1 MTETTVASHTE
12 GGDHTDDD
20 GDDGGDDDKTGGG
33 ADSCDHHWVR
43 GAGHELLRLLA
54 YKWQNN

>member
-1 MTETTVASHTE
+1 MASHTE

-20 GDDGGDDDKTGGG
+20 GDDGGHDDKTGGG

-54 YKWQNN
+54 YK

>member
-1 MTETTVASHTE
+1 MASHTE
-12 GGDHTDDD
+12 GGDHTDDE

-54 YKWQNN
+54 YK

>member
-1 MTETTVASHTE
+1 MTSHTE
-12 GGDHTDDD
+12 EGDHTDDD
-20 GDDGGDDDKTGGG
+20 GHDGDDGGPGDGDQPGGG